1 VFPYTVIQS
10 AFITVQIISF
20 CVVTHSRMHQFP
32 LGLIFPLRLRLL
44 FSLLEYVVSL
54 ASLFLDNRRLYQTQQ
69 QLFLTP
75 ETLRP

>member
-1 VFPYTVIQS
+1 
-10 AFITVQIISF
+10 
-20 CVVTHSRMHQFP
+20 MHQFP